1 MSPPPA
7 ILPVQACPGATQ
19 VLKAARELF
28 AEHGVDAVSMQDV
41 ATRAGVSK
49 ANIFHHYASKEAL
62 YLAVM
67 RACVQNKTVDVE
79 ALIASPAPFTE
90 RLLALLSGQ
99 IDDMLCDASATRLVM
114 REVSNAHDERARL
127 IATEIFAGKVRDRV
141 RFFEDAQARGEL
153 RDGVQPDVCDMLLIS
168 TCKFYFNCQGFLP
181 HMTGQAGASALAC
194 PQTFARAICE
204 VLTQG
209 MCAPRRKAAAKPRA
223 KRVKP
228 KTAVAHRN
236 LPRAASS
243 PKPRRKART

>member
-1 MSPPPA
+1 MPPLPA
-7 ILPVQACPGATQ
+7 ALPAQPCPGATQ

-67 RACVQNKTVDVE
+67 RACVQNKTVDVK
-79 ALIASPAPFTE
+79 ALIASPAPFAE

-153 RDGVQPDVCDMLLIS
+153 RAGVQPTICDMLLIS
-168 TCKFYFNCQGFLP
+168 TCKFYFNCQSFLP
-181 HMTGQAGASALAC
+181 HMTGEAGATALAC
-194 PQTFARAICE
+194 PQAFAKAICK

-209 MCAPRRKAAAKPRA
+209 MSAPPGSRTKPKPAAAHRSMSRA
-223 KRVKP
+223 VP
-228 KTAVAHRN
+228 N
-236 LPRAASS
+236 
-243 PKPRRKART
+243 PKPRRKATP